1 MAAIYLPE
9 NKLHPFVTQ
18 TQNEMHLKGKG
29 SATGTM
35 EIVLGKEKC
44 RDECSTGSNNQVYR
58 GAKTQ
63 NFPDSDKPKKQVFAS
78 HDIAKECVFNVLE
91 L

>member
-44 RDECSTGSNNQVYR
+44 RDECSIWRSE
-58 GAKTQ
+58 
-63 NFPDSDKPKKQVFAS
+63 KPKSWKSKNGQADYLPRHSLDVRTVFE
-78 HDIAKECVFNVLE
+78 I
-91 L
+91 

>member
-44 RDECSTGSNNQVYR
+44 RDECSIWRSE
-58 GAKTQ
+58 
-63 NFPDSDKPKKQVFAS
+63 KPKSWKSKNGQADYLPRHSPNVRRVFK
-78 HDIAKECVFNVLE
+78 I
-91 L
+91 